1 MLGMLTL
8 GGHLLPMV
16 RLFVLLFTAAW
27 AGVPCERLLL
37 CSIID
42 LGFGFV
48 MVVVYVVSFVRQS

>member
-1 MLGMLTL
+1 
-8 GGHLLPMV
+8 MV
-16 RLFVLLFTAAW
+16 RLFVLLFTAAG